1 MYNKILKCLFLFSY
15 PMIELYTI
23 TTCSNYLNIL
33 EYLHLQIF
41 FVIRTSRKRKRSI
54 LCKLFH
60 DITMITAH
68 TYRLT
73 AALL

>member
-41 FVIRTSRKRKRSI
+41 FVIRTSRKRKCSI

-60 DITMITAH
+60 DVTMVIAH
-68 TYRLT
+68 ALT
-73 AALL
+73 ILAAC